1 MTLDVVRLHVMK
13 WTHQEIVIDVV
24 RRPGAVRICL
34 FSTAGGQTQNSGTG
48 IRTYNLL
55 PDSIDSTM
63 DVVFGFI
70 DKTTSENVARLDACY
85 LNPGILRR

>member
-1 MTLDVVRLHVMK
+1 MKVRV
-13 WTHQEIVIDVV
+13 
-24 RRPGAVRICL
+24 CL
-34 FSTAGGQTQNSGTG
+34 FSTAGGESHSGGTG

-55 PDSIDSTM
+55 PNSIDATM

-70 DKTTSENVARLDACY
+70 EKPTSENVARLDACY